1 MTLPDFLLLLS
12 TIAYFGGGVVGWL
25 ICWAA
30 RNSRRYHPAI
40 TYTGL
45 GIGMLPT
52 YLFLLRILRAFGLS
66 WPLADIWQLLATFL
80 VVTTVTVAGVMA
92 FYHVVVSNRAERRER
107 LARTG

>member
-1 MTLPDFLLLLS
+1 MTLADFLLLLS

-40 TYTGL
+40 TYCGL

-52 YLFLLRILRAFGLS
+52 YLFLLRILRAFGLY
-66 WPLADIWQLLATFL
+66 WPITDIRQLLATLL

-92 FYHVVVSNRAERRER
+92 FYHVVASNRAERRER